1 MKVVQVD
8 SVYQYSSTGRTTAE
22 MHAYFREHGIDSHVF
37 CTNFSDSEKN
47 IFRFSS
53 KLDMKIHALLSRVF
67 GLQAIFSYYSTKK
80 LVKQLSKVAPDI
92 VHLRVLHS
100 NCINLPL
107 LLKFLAKK
115 NIATVITLHDCW
127 FFTGHC
133 CHFVD
138 SNCDRWKSTCGKC
151 PQIRKWNKSLF
162 FDNSAKLLSMKKEL
176 FGNIKHLGVVGVSD
190 WVTGFVKESILKDSQ
205 IIRRIY
211 NWIDISKYALR
222 DIRPIR
228 EKYGLSCDDFVVLG
242 VAKEWSKQ
250 KGIDEF
256 IKLAGR
262 CPEMKFVLVGNLLH
276 DNLPQNLIG
285 VGSISDVDRLVDMY
299 FMSDAFFNP
308 SFRETFG
315 KVTLEAI
322 ASGTPVVAY
331 KATATPEIV
340 VEGCGY
346 LVEIGD
352 IEEVA
357 KSLEK
362 IKLNKKSSFSQ
373 FCRQHAETNF
383 SKEGIIRQYLNLYE
397 QLISSK

>member
-1 MKVVQVD
+1 MRVVQVD

-22 MHAYFREHGIDSHVF
+22 MHAYFREHGIDSLVF
-37 CTNFSDSEKN
+37 CTNISDSEKN

-138 SNCDRWKSTCGKC
+138 SNCDRWKNTCGKC

-211 NWIDISKYALR
+211 NWIDISKYAQR

-228 EKYGLSCDDFVVLG
+228 EKYGLSNDDFVVLG

-256 IKLAGR
+256 IKLAER

-285 VGSISDVDRLVDMY
+285 VGSISDVNRLVDMY

-362 IKLNKKSSFSQ
+362 IKLNKKSSYSQ